1 MQFSKITKP
10 LLTCQIIGNST
21 FNIVNLRS
29 QLGFS
34 NWERWDASWRSFSS
48 LQKSYH
54 CRKVVADRKTL
65 LNFPLIGVWVR
76 LWWQN
81 ITISSAW
88 EDIAPHVK
96 IYKGSLDLKVLGNV
110 INSNVRHR
118 QAFGCFGEKKLD
130 KKWQCNYTE
139 TWCSMQRSILLL
151 PLE

>member
-1 MQFSKITKP
+1 MQVSKISKP
-10 LLTCQIIGNST
+10 LLIGNST

-34 NWERWDASWRSFSS
+34 NWERWDASRRSLSS
-48 LQKSYH
+48 LQKSYR
-54 CRKVVADRKTL
+54 CRKIVADRKTL

-96 IYKGSLDLKVLGNV
+96 IYKGSLDLKVLGYI
-110 INSNVRHR
+110 INSNVR
-118 QAFGCFGEKKLD
+118 QAFGCYGEKNLD
-130 KKWQCNYTE
+130 HKWQWNMMLGATE
-139 TWCSMQRSILLL
+139 HTVIASGIS
-151 PLE
+151 